1 VTSNLDPGPRPA
13 GDARPRDARPA
24 ESTAADPGVAGP
36 GTPASPRR
44 ARAALLTAG
53 LLVGTTAA
61 VAAFEPKFPKL
72 VGD

>member
-1 VTSNLDPGPRPA
+1 VTSNLDPSSPPGPAP
-13 GDARPRDARPA
+13 DASPA
-24 ESTAADPGVAGP
+24 ESTADAAPGGAAPSPAAGP
-36 GTPASPRR
+36 RR
-44 ARAALLTAG
+44 VRAALLNAG